1 MADSAALRE
10 GFNGM
15 RPDPG
20 KAIPNDR
27 HERAPSHAGDHT
39 QSAAWHPKQ
48 GRAAIHE
55 PSFVT
60 HRQRT
65 ASVGD
70 GTHLHNL
77 PQQAPAYPPCTAK
90 RRGAGLADPAHAGSA
105 ASRGA
110 KPRAAGIARRAFPW
124 RQAQCAA
131 PQVRRREGL
140 KPNGRDGKDGTGRSP
155 ESPAALCADT
165 LGQFSPDAIAAS
177 FATVFKLR
185 AVPADAAGSLSFD
198 CPMPDG

>member
-77 PQQAPAYPPCTAK
+77 PQQAPAYPPCTAQAAGRWPGRSGA
-90 RRGAGLADPAHAGSA
+90 RRFSGIEGRQATRGGDSPQGFPLEASAVRSA
-105 ASRGA
+105 AGA
-110 KPRAAGIARRAFPW
+110 KA
-124 RQAQCAA
+124 
-131 PQVRRREGL
+131 
-140 KPNGRDGKDGTGRSP
+140 
-155 ESPAALCADT
+155 
-165 LGQFSPDAIAAS
+165 
-177 FATVFKLR
+177 
-185 AVPADAAGSLSFD
+185 
-198 CPMPDG
+198 